1 MKRKENDM
9 TILTLRFRQWLL
21 DNHPDIL
28 PLIMIGHME
37 LMTSEMWHDYER
49 WCFTPEGR
57 EYFED

>member
-1 MKRKENDM
+1 M